1 MKFNWS
7 SHAENM
13 NSAKECVE
21 DEYLDPTFQNYSVC
35 VILLNTK
42 TNIFSL
48 SRALNA
54 PYQSTVLT
62 FTLLTMV

>member
-1 MKFNWS
+1 MKFNWF

-54 PYQSTVLT
+54 P
-62 FTLLTMV
+62 